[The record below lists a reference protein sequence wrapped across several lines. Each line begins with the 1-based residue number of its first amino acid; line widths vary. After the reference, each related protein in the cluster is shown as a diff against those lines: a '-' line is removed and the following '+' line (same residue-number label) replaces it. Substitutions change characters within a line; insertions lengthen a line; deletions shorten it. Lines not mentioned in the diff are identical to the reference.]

1 MLLSEINA
9 LSKTQKITVNAPEFS
24 WHKETRPVVL
34 REGSAV
40 VFSTRFH
47 AGAGKVLSIDH
58 AHAFPIKIE
67 FYEGNDKRI
76 VPFAEDEFKSLRADT

>member
-1 MLLSEINA
+1 MRLSDINT
-9 LSKTQKITVNAPEFS
+9 LNKSQKITVFAPEFS
-24 WHKETRPVVL
+24 WHTEKREVTL

-47 AGAGKVLSIDH
+47 AGTGVVLSIDH
-58 AHAFPIKIE
+58 AYAFPIKIE

-76 VPFAEDEFKSLRADT
+76 VTFGLDEFKSLRIE